1 MSNQHDHGS
10 GAHPMRFS
18 TTADG
23 TLNGGTLY
31 YNSTGSSS
39 AYAADYENSFRPIF
53 IMNADETNKIYYY
66 CANHRYMSGYTGD
79 EGYMILDT
87 SAEEEDEVNMNN
99 YYVEGFF
106 GTAAAG
112 TLDYSRYANGHS
124 RILGMSF
131 DGYPIYGPYG
141 KIGNTIAREKSGYR
155 LRTVPELQGARPL
168 VTTAGTV
175 TYNVTMLSLIHI

>member
-1 MSNQHDHGS
+1 MCIRDRIIWDQSDASNQQGN
-10 GAHPMRFS
+10 APHPMRFS

-31 YNSTGSSS
+31 YNSTGSSG
-39 AYAADYENSFRPIF
+39 AYAADYEASLQPIF
-53 IMNADETNKIYYY
+53 IMNADETQKIYYY
-66 CANHRYMSGYTGD
+66 CGNHRYMSGYAGD

-112 TLDYSRYANGHS
+112 TLDYSRHTDGHS
-124 RILGMSF
+124 KIVGMSF
-131 DGYPIYGPYG
+131 DGYPIYGPWGY
-141 KIGNTIAREKSGYR
+141 NSSGCGEPSNNPPFKPS
-155 LRTVPELQGARPL
+155 VQ
-168 VTTAGTV
+168 
-175 TYNVTMLSLIHI
+175 